1 MNTKQQERQLFGPSV
16 RLEEMLSKNPN
27 FKDIGKG
34 LAKEIELITNF
45 SYATARKWL
54 FEDALPR
61 TADERVRVAK
71 ILAIDL
77 MYWEYGFTDP
87 SKTVEVFKDNYLLH
101 MKIANKVM
109 EIIHKKEVDIASEK
123 IIEIELLLIDI
134 ANKTNNAD
142 PDMKIIESLISL
154 AS

>member
-1 MNTKQQERQLFGPSV
+1 
-16 RLEEMLSKNPN
+16 
-27 FKDIGKG
+27 
-34 LAKEIELITNF
+34 
-45 SYATARKWL
+45 
-54 FEDALPR
+54 
-61 TADERVRVAK
+61 
-71 ILAIDL
+71 
-77 MYWEYGFTDP
+77 
-87 SKTVEVFKDNYLLH
+87 